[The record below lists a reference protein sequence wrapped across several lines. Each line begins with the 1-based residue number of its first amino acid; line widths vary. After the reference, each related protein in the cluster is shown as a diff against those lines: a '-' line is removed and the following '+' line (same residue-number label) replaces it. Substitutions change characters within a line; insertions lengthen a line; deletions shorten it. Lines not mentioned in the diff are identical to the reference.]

1 MSERPGRFLAPIVSL
16 LLSTGVFLFTLAPS
30 IYPGDSPEF
39 TAAAHGLGIPHPPGY
54 PHYVVLGKIWT
65 LLPFGNVAFRLNLL
79 SAAATG
85 LSAAVFCRILLL
97 LTGQTVSA
105 VCGALL
111 MAFSRDIFAQSGSA
125 EVYTLNLLCVLMLL
139 LLALEIPPRPPAE
152 RKEARDDP
160 RNAALFHGTAFLF
173 GYSLGIHYF
182 VLFALPGIAYLM
194 IRRMGMPD
202 SLRIWGGASVAFL
215 AGWSLFLLLPLRASA
230 HPAVNWGE
238 TSDPVNFLLHI
249 GWGQY
254 AGRPSLGFSWSRTA
268 LRARDLLLLTGS
280 QWPLPVHLLLPAG
293 LFLLWRRFRSDLLPA
308 LLLLLILPAAATLLL
323 LNDPGSEIFFGISS
337 NKFFTLYAAYA
348 LLLALG
354 ACQASEWIG
363 SLARRI
369 PTPSIGEAA
378 TLATGIAVCL
388 LPAWTLHDNYGSSDR
403 SRSTL
408 LSAYTLN
415 LLDPLPVDSG
425 LAVEYDVPTFPLLYL
440 RFVEEYR
447 LDLDLYGRNGLLF
460 RTDYNAAYA
469 EENENARDRI
479 RRNLDNAL
487 ILRHPGRMFFSN
499 QVAPFAPGGDSPGRP
514 YGLVYRP
521 AGPRAPSNVPDLWG
535 DRFVTSPFRGDP
547 RRLDHRNRELVSDM
561 YRMAAEAE
569 IRGGHLDNAS
579 RLLEEA
585 LAAAPGYY
593 WIHYYAGGLRYRV
606 WGNTVEAER
615 QLERAAAII
624 PSESPLGEIGIIR
637 FETGDVPTA
646 LRRFREALS
655 INPDHIPSLRNAA
668 ECLIALGDSSSAVP
682 YLERALRNDPSA
694 KDAWVR
700 LGQVQGNLGR
710 FREARSSFTK
720 AIEIAPLDGEAHFL
734 RGVASSGAGLREEAE
749 KDFQAAMSLAPERK
763 DFREII
769 SRMRDAKGP
778 R

>member
-39 TAAAHGLGIPHPPGY
+39 TAAAYGLGIPHPPGY

-85 LSAAVFCRILLL
+85 LSAAVFSRILLL
-97 LTGQTVSA
+97 LTGQAVAA

-111 MAFSRDIFAQSGSA
+111 MVFSRDIFAQSGSA
-125 EVYTLNLLCVLMLL
+125 EVYTLHLLCVLLLL

-152 RKEARDDP
+152 RKAARDDR
-160 RNAALFHGTAFLF
+160 RNAALFHGAAFLF

-182 VLFALPGIAYLM
+182 VLFALPGIAVLFL
-194 IRRMGMPD
+194 RRMGMPD
-202 SLRIWGGASVAFL
+202 SPRTWGGAFVAFL

-254 AGRPSLGFSWSRTA
+254 AGRPSLGFSWSRAA
-268 LRARDLLLLTGS
+268 LRARDLFLLTGS

-593 WIHYYAGGLRYRV
+593 WIHYYAGVLRYRV

-615 QLERAAAII
+615 QLERAGRII
-624 PSESPLGEIGIIR
+624 PSEEVPGTIGILR
-637 FETGDVPTA
+637 FEAGDFPSA
-646 LRRFREALS
+646 LGYFRESLT
-655 INPDHIPSLRNAA
+655 INPGYIPSLLNAGECYLVSGEPDRA
-668 ECLIALGDSSSAVP
+668 EGMYRKAAGIDPGNPRIWMRLGQMQGADARFSEAVESFTRAIGIDP
-682 YLERALRNDPSA
+682 YNSEAYYLRAVAEAETGTPENARRDLERAM
-694 KDAWVR
+694 
-700 LGQVQGNLGR
+700 Q
-710 FREARSSFTK
+710 
-720 AIEIAPLDGEAHFL
+720 
-734 RGVASSGAGLREEAE
+734 
-749 KDFQAAMSLAPERK
+749 LAPSNRDYERLLQ
-763 DFREII
+763 RL
-769 SRMRDAKGP
+769 SKGQS
-778 R
+778 